1 MKLELYRDPDG
12 CPRARGARAGDLLA
26 RWLESD
32 VQGSASFAR
41 GLLEALDRIES
52 GELDRLEETGNAHT
66 LELGPDGAT
75 IVPEWD
81 EEALPQQVSLAEL
94 RDALNG
100 WLGLLGPV
108 G

>member
-1 MKLELYRDPDG
+1 MKLELYRDQDG
-12 CPRARGARAGDLLA
+12 CPRARGGLLA

-32 VQGSASFAR
+32 LQGSAAGTQR
-41 GLLEALDRIES
+41 LLDLLDRIGA
-52 GELDRLEETGNAHT
+52 GEIERWEETGNAHT

-100 WLGLLGPV
+100 WLALLAP
-108 G
+108 